1 MEKPKMASFELGF
14 PVSRG

>member
-14 PVSRG
+14 PV